1 MPTSSGE
8 EGTYARRLGLADRVM
23 YVVVLRKAIYVL
35 HLFMKKSKSG
45 IGIPRPDLELVR
57 QRLKRARAE
66 DEEA

>member
-1 MPTSSGE
+1 
-8 EGTYARRLGLADRVM
+8 M